1 MSNPRDPLD
10 ESALLAC
17 HDALVR
23 LAARLTFDPNVADD
37 VAQQAMLQVLR
48 APPRGG
54 PGLKAFLAKVVSNVL
69 ANIRTAE
76 ARRSARERI
85 VAPREALPS
94 TADLVAHLSVHQAVV
109 DELLRLEEPARTIVF
124 LRFFRDE
131 KPRAIAERLGEPVAT
146 IETRLRR
153 ALARLRERLDQRH
166 GGDRAAWAVAAIPT
180 AFRSTAASAAL
191 AAGVGATVMG
201 SKAFGWAA
209 AAVAISLMSL
219 GVWIALPRDDA
230 SRDATRVG
238 ELASVART
246 DARDPARDASQSS
259 DEQPRSPT
267 RTAALDATPA
277 ADRSE
282 LLLRS
287 SDGALLRNVRVVVT
301 QHSEI
306 VGRGTDDE
314 SGVVAF
320 DAITGSAD
328 VFVVAEDVLVTH
340 LVGDFAP
347 GRRVELALPRGA
359 SVRGRVYVDGRIA
372 TEPIPFLVMFGTPMP
387 YPDGVTQNVRDAI
400 DVSGPYQSELFV
412 LSRTDGT
419 FAIDGLPLGLSL
431 RFIVAEPHRY
441 RIDVP
446 GPMRTFEVEAPAD
459 GITVSLTQSAAL
471 RGRVVDERGVG
482 VANAEVSLRF
492 ASDHPGES
500 GMRVVCDE
508 SGAFAIWLGHDDGRP
523 ITGIRNASLLA
534 EHATRGHVALE
545 LAGDLDRGREL
556 GDVRLEPAR
565 TVQLR
570 VVNDARRPIVG
581 ARLYAGLG
589 RAPIGAPSGTD
600 GMIDA
605 LVADVTSTLHVAAV
619 GFDLAE
625 LAQPPAAGARQ
636 DVVLQAATALCV
648 VVTDAL
654 GEPLP
659 DVTIR
664 ITADEPL
671 WTAGDGVGVARL
683 DGLDRAFDSA
693 LLVDASSS
701 ESHGEAIVMTA
712 DEGEVVVRRIRP
724 DLALHIVV
732 DDPFVGVLGERR
744 VTLRP
749 GVEERVTFELTRSP
763 HLLRG
768 RVVDRRGAAVAGAL
782 IVFGPRVADVGTR
795 RSADVR
801 AETDASGRF
810 ALPPTWLT
818 QGALWIV
825 RPGFGSTLVRDVAV
839 PEHGEERIF
848 VVADEHLVRV
858 RVVDV
863 RGVALSGLEVDA
875 VPDAAGYE
883 TLGGFMW
890 GEEVETGVY
899 ELRGLADETVRIRAT
914 IGGATKELVHD
925 PAIPHATLVVPALGV
940 LTIDY
945 AITLDAA
952 FVWRMWIESE
962 TEPGRGFQPSGFVID
977 PTAKGG
983 SVRVDAIEPG
993 TWRVLLLRGEDDA
1006 SAEPVL
1012 ECRGIEVRAGE
1023 TTRAVLR

>member
-1 MSNPRDPLD
+1 MSDPRDPLD
-10 ESALLAC
+10 ESTLLAC
-17 HDALVR
+17 HDAIVR
-23 LAARLTFDPNVADD
+23 LAARLTLDPNAADD
-37 VAQQAMLQVLR
+37 VAQQAMVQVLR

-76 ARRSARERI
+76 ARRGARERI

-94 TADLVAHLSVHQAVV
+94 TADLVAQLSVHQAVV

-153 ALARLRERLDQRH
+153 ALARLRESLDQRH

-180 AFRSTAASAAL
+180 AFSSSAASAAL
-191 AAGVGATVMG
+191 AAGAGATVMG

-209 AAVAISLMSL
+209 AAVALMSV

-230 SRDATRVG
+230 SSDATRVG
-238 ELASVART
+238 ELASLTRT
-246 DARDPARDASQSS
+246 DAREPERDASRPS
-259 DEQPRSPT
+259 DEPATSPT
-267 RTAALDATPA
+267 RTAALEATPA
-277 ADRSE
+277 AARSE
-282 LLLRS
+282 LILRS
-287 SDGALLRNVRVVVT
+287 SDGSLVRNVRVAVL
-301 QHSEI
+301 QHDEV

-314 SGVVAF
+314 GGVIAF
-320 DAITGSAD
+320 DAITGGAD
-328 VFVVAEDVLVTH
+328 VFVVGEDVLVTH

-347 GRRVELALPRGA
+347 GRRVELTLPRRA
-359 SVRGRVYVDGRIA
+359 SVRGRVFVDSRIA
-372 TEPIPFLVMFGTPMP
+372 TEPIPFLVLFGTPLP
-387 YPDGVTQNVRDAI
+387 YPDELTQDVRDAI
-400 DVSGPYQSELFV
+400 DVTGPYQSELFV
-412 LSRTDGT
+412 LSRADGT
-419 FAIDGLPLGLSL
+419 FALEGLPLGLSL
-431 RFIVAEPHRY
+431 RFIVAEPNRY
-441 RIDVP
+441 HIDVP
-446 GPMRTFEVEAPAD
+446 GPMRTFEVESPAD
-459 GITVSLTQSAAL
+459 GLTLNLTQSAAL
-471 RGRVVDERGVG
+471 RGRVVDARGVG
-482 VANAEVSLRF
+482 ASGAEVSLHF
-492 ASDHPGES
+492 ECDHPGES
-500 GMRVVCDE
+500 GMHVFSDE
-508 SGAFAIWLGHDDGRP
+508 SGAFAIWLGLGDGRP
-523 ITGIRNASLLA
+523 ITGIRNASLRA
-534 EHATRGHVALE
+534 QHRTRGHVALE

-565 TVQLR
+565 SVQLR
-570 VVNDARRPIVG
+570 VLDEERRPIAG

-589 RAPIGAPSGTD
+589 RAPIGDPSATD
-600 GMIDA
+600 GTIDA
-605 LVADVTSTLHVAAV
+605 LVADATATLHVAAV

-625 LAQPPAAGARQ
+625 LAQPPAGAARQ
-636 DVVLQAATALCV
+636 DVVLRAATTLRI

-664 ITADEPL
+664 ITADAPL
-671 WTAGDGVGVARL
+671 WTAGKGVGVERL
-683 DGLDRAFDSA
+683 QGLGRAFDSA
-693 LLVDASSS
+693 LLVDASASA
-701 ESHGEAIVMTA
+701 SHGEAIVMSA
-712 DEGEVVVRRIRP
+712 DKGEVVVRRIRP
-724 DLALHIVV
+724 DLALRIVV

-763 HLLRG
+763 RVLRG
-768 RVVDRRGAAVAGAL
+768 RVVDRRGAPVAGAL
-782 IVFGPRVADVGTR
+782 IVFGPRVADVGAR

-818 QGALWIV
+818 HGALWIV
-825 RPGFGSTLVRDVAV
+825 RPGYGATLVRDVAV
-839 PEHGEERIF
+839 PAHGEERTF
-848 VVADEHLVRV
+848 VVADERLVRV

-863 RGVALSGLEVDA
+863 RGVALTGLEVDA
-875 VPDAAGYE
+875 VPNATGYE

-925 PAIPHATLVVPALGV
+925 PAIPEATLVVPQLGA

-962 TEPGRGFQPSGFVID
+962 TEPGHGFQPNEFVID
-977 PTAKGG
+977 PNAKGG

-993 TWRVLLLRGEDDA
+993 TWRVRLFRGEDEA